1 MKGIYSALLGVFD
14 KSGKPDIA
22 GINAVVSHNIEH
34 CKIDGLYVCGS
45 TGENFLINTQSKK
58 TIFKAAAE
66 AAKGRCKL
74 IAHVGSN
81 ILEEVLELSK
91 WVKEQG
97 YDAIS
102 AVTPYYYKFTPNEVK
117 DYYKYIADNSELPLI
132 IYNVPILTG
141 VSLSRKDFLELLSY
155 KNIIGIKYTSN
166 DFYMLER
173 IRVGCKD
180 AYLYSGFD
188 EILLSAAVLGV
199 DGAIGSTYNIIGHWA
214 KDLMEAVGKKDLEK
228 ARNIQKNMNTVIDK
242 LIAAGLY
249 QTIKEVLELY
259 GVKCSGCRLPMSK
272 TNNNH
277 REAAK
282 DIYTYIESVEK
293 NP

>member
-14 KSGKPDIA
+14 ENGQPNID
-22 GINAVVSHNIEH
+22 GINAVVNHNIEH
-34 CKIDGLYVCGS
+34 CKVDGLYVCGS

-58 TIFKAAAE
+58 TILKEAAE

-81 ILEEVLELSK
+81 IIEEVLELSK
-91 WVKEQG
+91 WAKEFG
-97 YDAIS
+97 YHAIS

-117 DYYKYIADNSELPLI
+117 DYYRYIADNSRLPLN
-132 IYNVPILTG
+132 IYNIPILTG
-141 VSLSRKDFLELLSY
+141 VSLSRYDFLELLSH

-166 DFYMLER
+166 DYYMLER
-173 IRVGCKD
+173 IRVECRD

-188 EILLSAAVLGV
+188 EILLSAAVLGI

-214 KDLMEAVGKKDLEK
+214 KGIIEAVNNNDLDR
-228 ARNIQKNMNTVIDK
+228 ARDIQSKMNTVIDK

-259 GVKCSGCRLPMSK
+259 GVKCSGCRMPMSK
-272 TNNNH
+272 TTNQH
-277 REAAK
+277 KEAAK
-282 DIYTYIESVEK
+282 DIYSYIESVDRMC
-293 NP
+293 